1 MHSTVLP
8 CRAFVNC
15 MRLAC
20 CTWFDSSFNRL
31 AGYVQQI
38 QTSDPTE
45 ARRSRYAQY
54 RGQVATLT
62 FGVATVRGVVRS
74 VKEDG
79 SCTPVRWLVTI
90 VSNERSER
98 L

>member
-1 MHSTVLP
+1 MQSQHVISTVEDYEPLIGRQAVRRP
-8 CRAFVNC
+8 GESDTN
-15 MRLAC
+15 
-20 CTWFDSSFNRL
+20 
-31 AGYVQQI
+31 
-38 QTSDPTE
+38 DPTE

-62 FGVATVRGVVRS
+62 FGLATVRGMVQS

-79 SCTPVRWLVTI
+79 SSSPVRWLVTI
-90 VSNERSER
+90 VPKERRER

>member
-1 MHSTVLP
+1 
-8 CRAFVNC
+8 
-15 MRLAC
+15 MRLRC
-20 CTWFDSSFNRL
+20 CTDGLDSSSINRL

-38 QTSDPTE
+38 QTNDPTE

-62 FGVATVRGVVRS
+62 FGLATVRGTVQSVR
-74 VKEDG
+74 EDN

-90 VSNERSER
+90 APKERR
-98 L
+98 AG